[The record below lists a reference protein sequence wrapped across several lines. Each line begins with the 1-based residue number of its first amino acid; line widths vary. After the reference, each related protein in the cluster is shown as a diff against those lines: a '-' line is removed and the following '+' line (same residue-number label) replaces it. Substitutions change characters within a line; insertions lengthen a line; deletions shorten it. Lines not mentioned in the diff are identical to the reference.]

1 MRRFGSGLAALAAAA
16 TLVAGVAQ
24 AAEIFRAHYEISVA
38 TQGTGNTIR
47 STFETRPDV
56 PFTLDLPPN
65 VVAMSVRRLG
75 AENYELQVTVKPK
88 PAKGQAKDPA
98 RGQPDPVL
106 FSHTYQGVLG
116 RPLELA
122 NAADGLK
129 VDGAISVV
137 VLNR

>member
-1 MRRFGSGLAALAAAA
+1 MKRFGSRMAVLAAAA
-16 TLVAGVAQ
+16 TVAAGVAQ
-24 AAEIFRAHYEISVA
+24 ATEIFRAHYEISVA
-38 TQGTGNTIR
+38 SQGTDNTVR
-47 STFETRPDV
+47 STFETRQGE

-75 AENYELQVTVKPK
+75 AENYELQVTVKP
-88 PAKGQAKDPA
+88 AKD
-98 RGQPDPVL
+98 RQGPVL

-116 RPLELA
+116 RPLELR
-122 NAADGLK
+122 NAADAVK

>member
-1 MRRFGSGLAALAAAA
+1 MRKFGSGLAVLVGAM

-24 AAEIFRAHYEISVA
+24 AAELFRAHYEISVES
-38 TQGTGNTIR
+38 QGKDNTVR
-47 STFETRPDV
+47 STFETRPGE

-75 AENYELQVTVKPK
+75 AENYELQVTVKP
-88 PAKGQAKDPA
+88 AKDRQGPA
-98 RGQPDPVL
+98 L

-116 RPLELA
+116 RPLELR
-122 NAADGLK
+122 NAADVVK

-137 VLNR
+137 VFNR